1 MTKKD
6 LCRIEKRI
14 QKARLEKH
22 MTQEELA
29 KEIDRST
36 AYIGMLERGER
47 TPSLETLLDIMEVLE
62 ISADCLLCDAVPY
75 GYKIRLA
82 EYEDRIARLSKPDKE
97 KLFRIIE
104 AFLGE
109 G

>member
-6 LCRIEKRI
+6 LCRMGKRI
-14 QKARLEKH
+14 QKARIGKH

-29 KEIDRST
+29 QEIDRST
-36 AYIGMLERGER
+36 PYIGMLERGKR
-47 TPSLETLLDIMEVLE
+47 TPGLETFLNIIEVLGV
-62 ISADCLLCDAVPY
+62 SADSILCDVVTY
-75 GYKIRLA
+75 GYRIRLLK
-82 EYEDRIARLSKPDKE
+82 YEEQIVRLSKSDQE
-97 KLFRIIE
+97 KIFRIIE

>member
-6 LCRIEKRI
+6 LCRIGNWIR
-14 QKARLEKH
+14 KARMEKH

-36 AYIGMLERGER
+36 AYIGMLERGKR
-47 TPSLETLLDIMEVLE
+47 TPSLETFLDVIEVLGV
-62 ISADCLLCDAVPY
+62 SADAILCDAVTY
-75 GYKIRLA
+75 GYRIRLS
-82 EYEDRIARLSKPDKE
+82 EYEERIAGLPKPDKE
-97 KLFRIIE
+97 KLFRVIE

-109 G
+109 S